1 MNASLPD
8 PQRSIRRLTPR
19 WLLALL
25 CLCAFLP
32 AVLADQTLVPTG
44 SVWRYLDNGSDQGTS
59 WRAPAFDDSGWAW
72 GPAQLGYGDG
82 DEVTTVSYGAN
93 SSAKYI
99 TTYFRKSFTVADA
112 AAFTGL
118 NLRVLRDDGVVVY
131 LNGTEI
137 YRNNLPTGT
146 ISYTTLAPTAISGT
160 EESTT
165 FLSSSPGTGVLVT
178 GNNVLAVEIHQQ
190 SGTSSD
196 ISFDLELTGVT
207 PGQPSVTRG
216 PYLQKSTPGSMTF
229 RWRTSAATDSRVRY
243 GTSLA
248 NLDQTAASA
257 TATTEHSVTL
267 NDLTPNTL
275 YYYAVGNAAGD
286 LVNGADYFFYTPPP
300 VGTVQP
306 MRFWVLGDAGTGT
319 TGQLAVRNAFYN
331 FAGTRYTDLILLL
344 GDNAYSNGT
353 DAEYQAKHFNI
364 YQTMLR
370 STASF
375 STVGNHDTAS
385 LSNPDINTT
394 PYFLMFD
401 HPTAGEGGGVAS
413 GTEKYYS
420 FNYGNIHFVC
430 LDSMTS
436 DRSINGAMLTWLDQ
450 DLAQNTADWLI
461 AFFHHPPYSKGSH
474 NSDTE
479 GQLIDMRAN
488 ALPVLEAGGVD
499 LVLSGHS
506 HSYERSFL
514 LDGHYGLS
522 GTLTAGMKLDAGSGR
537 EDGTGA
543 YAKTDTGPGAHQ
555 GAVYVVPGSAGQ
567 ISGGTLNHPA
577 MFVSLNQLG
586 SFVLDVNGQR
596 LDAKFITDTG
606 TTNDYFTLV
615 KGPQGNLP
623 PSIGITSPAEGTT
636 LVEGSTILIT
646 SEALDSDGTVTA
658 VDFYADGNL
667 IGTDTTPPFSFS
679 WAGASLGAHALAA
692 VATDD
697 DTAQTTSPTVNIT
710 VTAPPTPPDA
720 PTALAASAVSGSQID
735 LSWAD
740 NSGNEDGFQIERS
753 PDGVSFSSLTTVGAN
768 TTAYSDTSLT
778 PNTTHHYRVRAYNS
792 AGVSADSNIASAATP
807 DVPPVAPTGLGA
819 VAPTSGQVD
828 LGWTDNA
835 SNETGFKVERSTDNV
850 NFSQIAITSANVTT
864 FSDTTVT
871 AGTTYYYRVRAT
883 NGIGDSGYSNPA
895 SVTTPAS
902 LPAAPTNLV
911 AASPTKKKIVLT
923 WTDNANNESG
933 FRIERSTNG
942 STWTQI
948 ATTGAN
954 VAAYTNTGLTSGTTY
969 YYRVRAYNAADTSA
983 YSNTAS
989 ARAK

>member
-44 SVWRYLDNGSDQGTS
+44 SVWRYLDNGSDQGTG

-267 NDLTPNTL
+267 SDLTPNAL

-319 TGQLAVRNAFYN
+319 SGQLAVRNTFYN

-401 HPTAGEGGGVAS
+401 HPTAGEGGGVPS

-436 DRSINGAMLTWLDQ
+436 DRSVNGAMLTWLDQ

-488 ALPVLEAGGVD
+488 ALPILEDYGVD

-522 GTLTAGMKLDAGSGR
+522 GTLTVAMKLDAGSGR

-543 YAKTDTGPGAHQ
+543 YAKADTGPGAHQ

-567 ISGGTLNHPA
+567 ISDGTLNHPA

-606 TTNDYFTLV
+606 TTNDHFTLV

-623 PSIGITSPAEGTT
+623 PSIGITSPAEGAT
-636 LVEGSTILIT
+636 LLEGSTILIT
-646 SEALDSDGTVTA
+646 AEALDSDGTVTA

-667 IGTDTTPPFSFS
+667 LGSDTSAPFSFS
-679 WAGASLGAHALAA
+679 WAGASLGAHGLAA

-710 VTAPPTPPDA
+710 VTVPPTPPAA
-720 PTALAASAVSGSQID
+720 PTALAASAASGSQID

-753 PDGVSFSSLTTVGAN
+753 DDGVNFSSIATPPAN
-768 TTAYSDTSLT
+768 TTTYADTGLT

-807 DVPPVAPTGLGA
+807 DVPPAAPTGLA
-819 VAPTSGQVD
+819 ATAPSSTQVN
-828 LGWTDNA
+828 LSWTDNA
-835 SNETGFKVERSTDNV
+835 DNETGFKVERSTDNV
-850 NFSQIAITSANVTT
+850 NFSQIATTSPNVTT

-871 AGTTYYYRVRAT
+871 AGTTYYYRVRGS
-883 NGIGDSGYSNPA
+883 NGIGDSGYSNTA
-895 SVTTPAS
+895 SVATPAS
-902 LPAAPTNLV
+902 SPAAPSNL
-911 AASPTKKKIVLT
+911 AASSPTKKKIQIT

-942 STWTQI
+942 TTWTQI

-954 VAAYTNTGLTSGTTY
+954 VTAYTNTGLTSGTTY
-969 YYRVRAYNAADTSA
+969 YYRVRAYNASGSST